1 MSAERS
7 LRVCAVVGYDLAE
20 EGGVKRNAMHVAA
33 ALQRLGDEVT
43 VIGPMNRRARAAAR
57 TAAPAAALARPDVVG
72 FGGVVNIRGNGSD
85 NRLALFTSPL
95 ALRRFFRDRDFDV
108 VHVHEPLL
116 PALGYWALLASRG
129 AAHVCTFHGYSE
141 SEGRLSRLVRRAAGA
156 LIYRAFDRGI
166 AVSEPAAEF
175 ARVSWRRP
183 LALIPNGVP
192 TAIYQGDGEGA
203 GNARAP
209 GEPVRVLFVGHF
221 RDKRK
226 GLEVLLEACRR
237 LHARGEAVGLDVV
250 GSGGPGGLP
259 DAPPGVTFHGPISAE
274 SALAERYRA
283 CDIFAATATGQE
295 SFGIVLLEAMA
306 AGKPIAC
313 SDIAGY
319 RQVVGADGAR
329 FVPPGD
335 PARLADGIAALAAD
349 AALRARMGDAN
360 RRRAQEFDWERLA
373 GRVREQYLLAIADR
387 RARRRPALEQGRAGE
402 SSPTASLQE

>member
-1 MSAERS
+1 VSAERP

-43 VIGPMNRRARAAAR
+43 VIGPMNRRAR
-57 TAAPAAALARPDVVG
+57 TAAPPAGALARPDVVG

-95 ALRRFFRDRDFDV
+95 ALRRFFRGRDFDV

-129 AAHVCTFHGYSE
+129 AAHVCTFHGYAE
-141 SEGRLSRLVRRAAGA
+141 SDGRLSRLVRRAAGA
-156 LIYRAFDRGI
+156 LIYRAFERGI

-192 TAIYQGDGEGA
+192 TAIYRGEGQP
-203 GNARAP
+203 RAP
-209 GEPVRVLFVGHF
+209 GQPLRVLFVGHF

-226 GLEVLLEACRR
+226 GLEILLEACRLLR
-237 LHARGEAVGLDVV
+237 ARGLVVALDVV
-250 GSGGPGGLP
+250 GKGGPGGP
-259 DAPPGVTFHGPISAE
+259 PEAPPGVTFHGPISAE
-274 SALAERYRA
+274 SALADRYRA

-306 AGKPIAC
+306 AGKPIVC

-319 RQVVGADGAR
+319 RQVVSEDGAR

-335 PARLADGIAALAAD
+335 PARLADGIAALAGD
-349 AALRARMGDAN
+349 AAVRARMGDAN
-360 RRRAQEFDWERLA
+360 RRRAQDFDWERLA

-387 RARRRPALEQGRAGE
+387 RAGRRPALERDRAGE
-402 SSPTASLQE
+402 ASIASLQE